1 VADAKPVR
9 RSKARSAPPPAAAPA
24 QHPTS
29 KSAAGDATAAPV
41 PVLLGYF
48 LLGCAV
54 VVLLLG
60 VMGVTVLGGP
70 QSSDAPLSSDTPL
83 GKEDAVIE
91 DGLMADADPFER
103 VAG

>member
-1 VADAKPVR
+1 
-9 RSKARSAPPPAAAPA
+9 
-24 QHPTS
+24 
-29 KSAAGDATAAPV
+29 
-41 PVLLGYF
+41 
-48 LLGCAV
+48 
-54 VVLLLG
+54 VLLLG